1 MRLFPHKATHD
12 SGKERTTVD
21 TQPATRPDSHADHT
35 EKSDTEKSHTDTS
48 PSEVVRWFLTAF
60 QNRDIETT
68 LLLVDPSAE
77 VNIYSVG
84 VRAGGVDQLRN
95 LLEQTRDAFP
105 DLLLRYGL
113 TDRLEL
119 RLGWPGYVVDDF
131 EVPQFGA
138 GGALNPSVGIV
149 YDLWGQH
156 GPAPQTAI
164 HAAIPIPLEGNAFA
178 LNSLQPLTEL
188 LYAWYLND
196 AVSLTGR
203 SGIALFEVEGD
214 HFTQFQQGLSLD
226 FILTERL
233 ATFLTWEML
242 VNHGAWNDDAQHMGG
257 GGLSFLLTERVAV
270 TWRAAAGLNAA
281 APDFLNDIRFALR
294 F

>member
-21 TQPATRPDSHADHT
+21 TQPATRPDSHTDHT

-105 DLLLRYGL
+105 DLLLTVRNLIETGPVV
-113 TDRLEL
+113 TAEL
-119 RLGWPGYVVDDF
+119 K
-131 EVPQFGA
+131 
-138 GGALNPSVGIV
+138 
-149 YDLWGQH
+149 
-156 GPAPQTAI
+156 
-164 HAAIPIPLEGNAFA
+164 
-178 LNSLQPLTEL
+178 
-188 LYAWYLND
+188 
-196 AVSLTGR
+196 
-203 SGIALFEVEGD
+203 VEGTQAAD
-214 HFTQFQQGLSLD
+214 YLGAINQEKHLDVDEAWRFTVSGDRITGVDAYWCQNQLYR
-226 FILTERL
+226 RL
-233 ATFLTWEML
+233 AVKRLD
-242 VNHGAWNDDAQHMGG
+242 H
-257 GGLSFLLTERVAV
+257 VAIV
-270 TWRAAAGLNAA
+270 
-281 APDFLNDIRFALR
+281 
-294 F
+294 